1 MTHPMDID
9 FSNRDPLTG
18 LDPLFFQR
26 WSPRAY
32 SDKPVSAKAQQM
44 VFEAARWTP
53 SAFNEQPWR
62 FITCTP
68 GSHER
73 FVKLL
78 VDANQAWARH
88 APVIGFITSE
98 RRFAMNDNEN
108 SVFEFD
114 AGAAWMAMT
123 LQARML
129 GLYTHGM
136 AGVHYGRVYSTLN
149 INVATTKVI
158 CAFALGHI
166 GDPAGLPEATRRM
179 EQPSARKPLKEIWQ
193 QIDI

>member
-1 MTHPMDID
+1 MSKLSDID
-9 FSNRDPLTG
+9 FSNRDPLGG
-18 LDPLFFQR
+18 LDPLFFER
-26 WSPRAY
+26 WSPRAF
-32 SDKPVSAKAQQM
+32 SDQAVSAKDQQM

-68 GSHER
+68 GSHAS

-78 VDANQAWARH
+78 VDANQAWAQY
-88 APVIGFITSE
+88 APVIGFITAE
-98 RRFAMNDNEN
+98 RRFAMNDHEN

-136 AGVHYGRVYSTLN
+136 AGVHYGKVYSTLN
-149 INVATTKVI
+149 IDVAKTKVI
-158 CAFALGHI
+158 CGFAMGHI
-166 GDPAGLPEATRRM
+166 GDPVNLPEAARKM
-179 EQPSARKPLKEIWQ
+179 EQPSARKPLKEIWRQ
-193 QIDI
+193 VDI